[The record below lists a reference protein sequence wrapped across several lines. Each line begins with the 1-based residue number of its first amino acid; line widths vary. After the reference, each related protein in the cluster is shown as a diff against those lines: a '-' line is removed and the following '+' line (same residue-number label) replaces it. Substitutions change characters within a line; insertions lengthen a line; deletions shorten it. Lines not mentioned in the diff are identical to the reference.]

1 MRTFIVNFILL
12 LSSLLYAENL
22 IDLYRFKGPEV
33 ISQYFEKQLTSKK
46 FWLIQ
51 LENKDVK
58 WGYFESNKDILVCI
72 KSKKILKIFE
82 KEKNSFKLI
91 DSVNVLT
98 GLDGDKVKE
107 GDLRTPIGV
116 YKLKTILKNVDDFY
130 GPFAFVTGYPNLFDR
145 INNKDGH
152 GIWIHGVPIN
162 GKRDENSTKGC
173 IVMDNHML
181 EKLKKEIDYKNTYL
195 LISENTPLTATK
207 DEIAEILA
215 FIYKWRKAWRENNFN
230 EYKNFYD
237 DTFKKS
243 DGTNLEQFLNYKKRV
258 FANKKHQKVEIYFS
272 DIDIVPYQNI
282 NNQKI
287 FRINMFEKYISKT
300 YKYTGPKELYV
311 KFTSNGLKIIA
322 EK

>member
-1 MRTFIVNFILL
+1 LRFLILFL
-12 LSSLLYAENL
+12 VTILYSANL
-22 IDLYRFKGPEV
+22 IDIYRFKGSDALNKQ
-33 ISQYFEKQLTSKK
+33 IEKILSSKK
-46 FWLIQ
+46 YWLERLQ
-51 LENKDVK
+51 NKDVK
-58 WGYFESNKDILVCI
+58 WGYFESDKDILVCI

-98 GLDGDKVKE
+98 GLDGDKAKE
-107 GDLRTPIGV
+107 GDLKTPIGV
-116 YKLKTILKNVDDFY
+116 YKLKSILKNVDEYY
-130 GPFAFVTGYPNLFDR
+130 GPFAFVTGYPNLFDK
-145 INNKDGH
+145 INNKNGH

-195 LISENTPLTATK
+195 LISEKTPLMATK

-215 FIYKWRKAWRENNFN
+215 FIYKWRKAWRENNFDK
-230 EYKNFYD
+230 YKEFYD

-243 DGTNLEQFLNYKKRV
+243 DGTNLKKFLDYKKRV
-258 FANKKHQKVEIYFS
+258 FANKKYQKVEIYFS
-272 DIDIVPYQNI
+272 NIDIVPYQNI
-282 NNQKI
+282 NNEKI

-300 YKYTGPKELYV
+300 YKYTGPKEVYV
-311 KFTSNGLKIIA
+311 KFTDNGLKIIA